1 MGSRFI
7 AAAGRRAYKSGS
19 FSIQRGPIILLIRI
33 TTRFLLGLAVAALVV
48 ASGPLHAQETQR
60 IAAVVNDEVISI
72 YDLVN
77 RTRLAVISSG
87 LPDSPETRRRV
98 QPQVLR
104 ALIDEKIQAQEAA
117 RQNITASEADIQTAI
132 SRIEENN
139 RMPPGGLEQA
149 IANSGIEHSAVM
161 GQIKATVLW
170 QKLVNR
176 RLRNTLQVGDDEV
189 DEQLSRL
196 KAAQGTPEYL
206 LAEIFLAVDS
216 PDQDDEVRQAA
227 LGLTEQ
233 LRRGTPFRDMARQ
246 FSQSASAA
254 SGGDIGWVQSGML
267 EADIEAAIENT
278 PPGQLTEP
286 VRSVGGYY
294 IYAVRQRRII
304 AAASPNDATVTLVQM
319 LLPFESGGAPA
330 ELDPLKELAETVR
343 ETVSGCADLKRLSE
357 ELKVPPPTD
366 PQPLRVGDLAPRIRD
381 IVSPLKVGEASAP
394 IQIDRGLLLLMV
406 CQRED
411 APSNMPTRE
420 DITENLL
427 RQRLDLLSRRYLR
440 DLRRA
445 AFVDVR
451 V

>member
-1 MGSRFI
+1 MGSPFI
-7 AAAGRRAYKSGS
+7 AAAGRRAYKSGN
-19 FSIQRGPIILLIRI
+19 FSIQRGPIILLRI
-33 TTRFLLGLAVAALVV
+33 TTRFLLGLAIAVLVL
-48 ASGPLHAQETQR
+48 ASGPLHAQETLR

-77 RTRLAVISSG
+77 RTRLAIMSSG
-87 LPDSPETRRRV
+87 LPDTPETRRRV

-117 RQNITASEADIQTAI
+117 RQNVTATEADMQAAI
-132 SRIEENN
+132 ARIEENN
-139 RMPPGGLEQA
+139 RMPPGGLERL
-149 IANSGIEHSAVM
+149 IANSGIERSAVM
-161 GQIKATVLW
+161 GQIRANVLW

-189 DEQLSRL
+189 DEQLARL

-216 PDQDDEVRQAA
+216 PEQDDEVRQAA
-227 LGLTEQ
+227 IGLTEQ
-233 LRRGTPFRDMARQ
+233 LRRGTPFPDMARQ

-267 EADIEAAIENT
+267 EADVEAAIERT
-278 PPGQLTEP
+278 PPGQLTDP

-319 LLPFESGGAPA
+319 LLPFESGDAPA
-330 ELDPLKELAETVR
+330 EIDSLKELADTVR
-343 ETVSGCADLKRLSE
+343 ESVSGCADLKRVSE

-366 PQPLRVGDLAPRIRD
+366 PQRLRVGDLAPRIRD
-381 IVSPLKVGEASAP
+381 LVSPLKVGEASPP
-394 IQIDRGLLLLMV
+394 IQIERGLLLLMV

>member
-1 MGSRFI
+1 MGSPFI
-7 AAAGRRAYKSGS
+7 AAAGRRAYKSGN
-19 FSIQRGPIILLIRI
+19 FSIQRGPIILIRI
-33 TTRFLLGLAVAALVV
+33 TTRFLLGLAIAVLVL
-48 ASGPLHAQETQR
+48 ASGPLHAQETLR

-77 RTRLAVISSG
+77 RTRLAIMSSG
-87 LPDSPETRRRV
+87 LPDTPETRRRV

-117 RQNITASEADIQTAI
+117 RQNVTATEADMQAAI
-132 SRIEENN
+132 ARIEENN
-139 RMPPGGLEQA
+139 RMPPGGLERL
-149 IANSGIEHSAVM
+149 IANSGIERSAVM
-161 GQIKATVLW
+161 GQIRANVLW

-189 DEQLSRL
+189 DEQLARL

-216 PDQDDEVRQAA
+216 PEQDDEVRQAA
-227 LGLTEQ
+227 IGLTEQ
-233 LRRGTPFRDMARQ
+233 LRRGTPFPDMARQ

-267 EADIEAAIENT
+267 EADVEAAIERT
-278 PPGQLTEP
+278 PPGQLTDP

-319 LLPFESGGAPA
+319 LLPFESGDAPA
-330 ELDPLKELAETVR
+330 EIDSLKELADTVR
-343 ETVSGCADLKRLSE
+343 ESVSGCADLKRVSE

-366 PQPLRVGDLAPRIRD
+366 PQRLRVGDLAPRIRD
-381 IVSPLKVGEASAP
+381 LVSPLKVGEASPP
-394 IQIDRGLLLLMV
+394 IQIERGLLLLMV

>member
-1 MGSRFI
+1 MGSPFI
-7 AAAGRRAYKSGS
+7 AAAGRRAYKSGN
-19 FSIQRGPIILLIRI
+19 FSIQRGPIILIRI
-33 TTRFLLGLAVAALVV
+33 TTRFLLGLAIAVLVL
-48 ASGPLHAQETQR
+48 ASGPLHAQETLR

-77 RTRLAVISSG
+77 RTRLAIMSSG
-87 LPDSPETRRRV
+87 LPDTPETRRRV

-117 RQNITASEADIQTAI
+117 RQNVTATEADMQAAI
-132 SRIEENN
+132 ARIEENN
-139 RMPPGGLEQA
+139 RMPPGGLERL
-149 IANSGIEHSAVM
+149 IANSGIERSAVM
-161 GQIKATVLW
+161 GQIRANVLW

-189 DEQLSRL
+189 DEQLARL

-216 PDQDDEVRQAA
+216 PEQDDEVRQAA
-227 LGLTEQ
+227 IGLTEQ
-233 LRRGTPFRDMARQ
+233 LRRGTPFPDMARQ

-267 EADIEAAIENT
+267 EADVEAAIERT
-278 PPGQLTEP
+278 PPGQLTDP

-330 ELDPLKELAETVR
+330 EIDSLKELADTVR
-343 ETVSGCADLKRLSE
+343 ESVSGCADLKRVSE

-366 PQPLRVGDLAPRIRD
+366 PQRLRVGDLAPRIRD
-381 IVSPLKVGEASAP
+381 LVSPLKVGEASPP
-394 IQIDRGLLLLMV
+394 IQIERGLLLLMV

>member
-1 MGSRFI
+1 MAI
-7 AAAGRRAYKSGS
+7 AAFG
-19 FSIQRGPIILLIRI
+19 LLP
-33 TTRFLLGLAVAALVV
+33 GL
-48 ASGPLHAQETQR
+48 LHAQETQR
-60 IAAVVNDEVISI
+60 IAAVVNDEVISL

-77 RTRLAVISSG
+77 RTRLAIMASG
-87 LPDSPETRRRV
+87 LPDTPETRRRV

-104 ALIDEKIQAQEAA
+104 GLIDEKIQTQEAA
-117 RQNITASEADIQTAI
+117 RQNITATEADMQSAI
-132 SRIEENN
+132 AVIERNN
-139 RMPPGGLEQA
+139 NMPPGGLEQV

-161 GQIKATVLW
+161 GQIRASVLW
-170 QKLVNR
+170 QKLVTR
-176 RLRNTLQVGDDEV
+176 RLRSTLQVGDDEV
-189 DEQLSRL
+189 DEQIARL

-216 PDQDDEVRQAA
+216 PEQEDEVRQAA

-233 LRRGTPFRDMARQ
+233 LRRGAPFRDMARQ
-246 FSQSASAA
+246 FSQNASAA
-254 SGGDIGWVQSGML
+254 AGGDIGWVQGGTMES
-267 EADIEAAIENT
+267 DVEAAIEKT

-286 VRSVGGYY
+286 IRAVGGYY

-304 AAASPNDATVTLVQM
+304 AAASPNDTTVTLVQM
-319 LLPFESGGAPA
+319 LIPFEAGAAPA
-330 ELDPLKELAETVR
+330 ELEAHKSLAETVR
-343 ETVSGCADLKRLSE
+343 EAVSGCADLKRVAE
-357 ELKVPPPTD
+357 ELGVPPPTD
-366 PQPLRVGDLAPRIRD
+366 PQQLRVGDLAPRIRD
-381 IVSPLKVGEASAP
+381 VVLPLKVGEASPP
-394 IQIDRGLLLLMV
+394 IEIDRGLLLLMV

-420 DITENLL
+420 EITENLL

>member
-1 MGSRFI
+1 MGSPFI
-7 AAAGRRAYKSGS
+7 AAEGRRAYKSGN
-19 FSIQRGPIILLIRI
+19 FSIQRGPVILIRI
-33 TTRFLLGLAVAALVV
+33 TTRFLLGLAIAVLVL
-48 ASGPLHAQETQR
+48 ASGPLHAQETLR

-77 RTRLAVISSG
+77 RTRLAIMSSG
-87 LPDSPETRRRV
+87 LPDTPETRRRV

-117 RQNITASEADIQTAI
+117 RQNVTATEADMQAAI
-132 SRIEENN
+132 ARIEENN
-139 RMPPGGLEQA
+139 RMPPGGLERL
-149 IANSGIEHSAVM
+149 IANSGIERSAVM
-161 GQIKATVLW
+161 GQIRANVLW

-176 RLRNTLQVGDDEV
+176 RLRNTLQVGEDEV
-189 DEQLSRL
+189 DEQLARL

-216 PDQDDEVRQAA
+216 PEQDDEVRQAA
-227 LGLTEQ
+227 IGLTEQ
-233 LRRGTPFRDMARQ
+233 LRRGTPFPDMARQ

-267 EADIEAAIENT
+267 EADVEAAIERT
-278 PPGQLTEP
+278 PPGQLTDP

-330 ELDPLKELAETVR
+330 EIDSLKELADTVR
-343 ETVSGCADLKRLSE
+343 ESVSGCADLKRVSE

-366 PQPLRVGDLAPRIRD
+366 PQRLRVGDLAPRIRD
-381 IVSPLKVGEASAP
+381 LVSPLKVGEASPP
-394 IQIDRGLLLLMV
+394 IQIERGLLLLMV